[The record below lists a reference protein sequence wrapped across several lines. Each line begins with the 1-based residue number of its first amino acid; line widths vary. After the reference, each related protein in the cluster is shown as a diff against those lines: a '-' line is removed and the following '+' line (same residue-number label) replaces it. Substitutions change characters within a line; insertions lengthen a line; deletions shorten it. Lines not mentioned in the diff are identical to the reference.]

1 MCALFTNKK
10 YDSSNYDKFKNFIR
24 PGHADLTANIHYSG
38 SNDYRD
44 AGHLSSRLTLPLTFV
59 GAVFEQILKLNHIQT
74 FTHIYSIENIND
86 LSLLNRKINYLNL
99 KKLKN
104 KKIAVLNE
112 NIISSIQN
120 LIIKL
125 NKQGDSIEGSI
136 ECGIFG
142 IKPGIGSPIFDKI
155 ESYIAD
161 LIFAIPAV
169 KALEF
174 GSGFKSSKL
183 TGFENNDSFFINKN

>member
-1 MCALFTNKK
+1 M
-10 YDSSNYDKFKNFIR
+10 
-24 PGHADLTANIHYSG
+24 
-38 SNDYRD
+38 
-44 AGHLSSRLTLPLTFV
+44 
-59 GAVFEQILKLNHIQT
+59 
-74 FTHIYSIENIND
+74 
-86 LSLLNRKINYLNL
+86 
-99 KKLKN
+99 
-104 KKIAVLNE
+104 LNE

-183 TGFENNDSFFINKN
+183 TGFENNDSFFINKNGLIKTKTNNHGGVLGGISSSMPIIFKVAFKPTPTIFKLQKTIDLKNIVKKKIKFSG

>member
-1 MCALFTNKK
+1 M
-10 YDSSNYDKFKNFIR
+10 
-24 PGHADLTANIHYSG
+24 
-38 SNDYRD
+38 
-44 AGHLSSRLTLPLTFV
+44 
-59 GAVFEQILKLNHIQT
+59 
-74 FTHIYSIENIND
+74 
-86 LSLLNRKINYLNL
+86 
-99 KKLKN
+99 
-104 KKIAVLNE
+104 LNE

-142 IKPGIGSPIFDKI
+142 IKPGIGSLIFYKI

-169 KALEF
+169 KVLEF
-174 GSGFKSSKL
+174 SSGFKSSKL
-183 TGFENNDSFFINKN
+183 TGFENNDSFFINKNGLKLKLIIEGCKVELVHLCL

>member
-1 MCALFTNKK
+1 M
-10 YDSSNYDKFKNFIR
+10 
-24 PGHADLTANIHYSG
+24 
-38 SNDYRD
+38 
-44 AGHLSSRLTLPLTFV
+44 
-59 GAVFEQILKLNHIQT
+59 
-74 FTHIYSIENIND
+74 
-86 LSLLNRKINYLNL
+86 
-99 KKLKN
+99 
-104 KKIAVLNE
+104 LNE

-120 LIIKL
+120 LITKL
-125 NKQGDSIEGSI
+125 NKQGDSIGGTI

-142 IKPGIGSPIFDKI
+142 IKPGIDSPIFDKI

-174 GSGFKSSKL
+174 GSGFKSSQL